1 MKTKDI
7 EEIISLCEP
16 LALIMSELSK
26 SDENSLTQIAKSA
39 IKIKPVLEDFVN
51 VNQGISQKKYLK
63 LESSKQ
69 DFCDNVDGL
78 VDSIDDLQDLIEDEG
93 FDACNDIMNLEDIR
107 TWLFRIMDYK
117 NVKNKSAEKA

>member
-78 VDSIDDLQDLIEDEG
+78 VDSIDDLQELIEDEG

-107 TWLFRIMDYK
+107 TWLFRI
-117 NVKNKSAEKA
+117 NTAV